1 MLLEEA
7 NKKIKNIKKKNLD
20 TNIILLELSSD
31 ISPNTQSILKKN
43 SISFKNIEGY
53 INNLITSPDSNY
65 ENIKKYTLDLT
76 ELAKNNKIDP
86 IIGREHEIKR
96 SIQILSRRTKNNPI
110 LIGDPGV
117 GKTAI
122 AEGISTKI
130 IEKQI
135 PEIMENYKL
144 LSLDIASLLSGSKFR
159 GDFEERIKLLLDELD
174 QHENIIL
181 FIDEIHTIVGTGA
194 NEGSLDI
201 ANILKP
207 ALARGKLHCIG
218 ATTLNEYRKYFEK
231 DSALSRRFQPVYIKE
246 SSIEDTILILR
257 GLKEKYEIH
266 HGISISD
273 NAIIAASN
281 LSSRY
286 ITNRKLPDKAIDLID
301 EAASKKRI
309 ELKSKP
315 NQVQK
320 LETKIL
326 KNEIEIQNFLK
337 EKGNELKVS
346 ELKNRNETYNKK
358 LNTLLKDWNLYKNKI
373 DKLNTLK
380 ENLEAKK
387 NSLKMAKR
395 KGDLNLAGKL
405 THYEIPQI
413 EKNISEI
420 EKINKNILDDKK
432 VTEDDIAKIISVWT
446 GVPIDKVLENERDT
460 LKNLNSILHNRVI
473 GQDDAVNAIS
483 SVIKRSRTGIN
494 DPNKPIGSFLFLGP
508 TGVGKTEVAKTLAE
522 YLFKNEK
529 DLLTFDMSEYS
540 EKHSISKLIGAPPG
554 YVGFENGG
562 RLTKEV
568 RERPFK
574 VILFDE
580 IEKSHPDIF
589 NVFLQ
594 MLDEGRLIDGQGN
607 YADFK
612 NTIIILT
619 SNLGSQEI
627 LNEENKRYR
636 QELVFKK
643 IKNSFKPEFINRLD
657 DIVIFDK
664 LSKPDIKL
672 IIKNQL
678 TNVQNRLAEKKIIIN
693 FDNSIIELLL
703 KKGYNIEYG
712 ARPIKRI
719 IEKEIGN
726 VIADKIISK
735 TIKEGSNIILKVKN
749 NKFSIE
755 DNLVT

>member
-1 MLLEEA
+1 M
-7 NKKIKNIKKKNLD
+7 
-20 TNIILLELSSD
+20 
-31 ISPNTQSILKKN
+31 
-43 SISFKNIEGY
+43 
-53 INNLITSPDSNY
+53 
-65 ENIKKYTLDLT
+65 
-76 ELAKNNKIDP
+76 
-86 IIGREHEIKR
+86 
-96 SIQILSRRTKNNPI
+96 
-110 LIGDPGV
+110 
-117 GKTAI
+117 
-122 AEGISTKI
+122 
-130 IEKQI
+130 
-135 PEIMENYKL
+135 
-144 LSLDIASLLSGSKFR
+144 
-159 GDFEERIKLLLDELD
+159 
-174 QHENIIL
+174 
-181 FIDEIHTIVGTGA
+181 
-194 NEGSLDI
+194 
-201 ANILKP
+201 
-207 ALARGKLHCIG
+207 
-218 ATTLNEYRKYFEK
+218 
-231 DSALSRRFQPVYIKE
+231 
-246 SSIEDTILILR
+246 
-257 GLKEKYEIH
+257 
-266 HGISISD
+266 
-273 NAIIAASN
+273 
-281 LSSRY
+281 
-286 ITNRKLPDKAIDLID
+286 
-301 EAASKKRI
+301 
-309 ELKSKP
+309 
-315 NQVQK
+315 
-320 LETKIL
+320 
-326 KNEIEIQNFLK
+326 
-337 EKGNELKVS
+337 
-346 ELKNRNETYNKK
+346 
-358 LNTLLKDWNLYKNKI
+358 
-373 DKLNTLK
+373 
-380 ENLEAKK
+380 
-387 NSLKMAKR
+387 
-395 KGDLNLAGKL
+395 
-405 THYEIPQI
+405 
-413 EKNISEI
+413 
-420 EKINKNILDDKK
+420 
-432 VTEDDIAKIISVWT
+432 
-446 GVPIDKVLENERDT
+446 
-460 LKNLNSILHNRVI
+460 HNRVI

-522 YLFKNEK
+522 YLFKDEK
-529 DLLTFDMSEYS
+529 DLLTFDMSEFS

-554 YVGFENGG
+554 YVGFENSG

-636 QELVFKK
+636 QELVLKK

-678 TNVQNRLAEKKIIIN
+678 TNLQNRLAEKKIIIN

>member
-1 MLLEEA
+1 MLLEA
-7 NKKIKNIKKKNLD
+7 AHKKIKNIKKKNLD